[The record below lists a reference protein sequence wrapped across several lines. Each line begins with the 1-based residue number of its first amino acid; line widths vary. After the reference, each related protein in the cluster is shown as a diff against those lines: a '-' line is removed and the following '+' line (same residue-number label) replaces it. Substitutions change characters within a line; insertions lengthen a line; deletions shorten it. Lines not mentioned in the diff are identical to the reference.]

1 MDYEDYDGETEDL
14 DEKDVVEEASGAIG
28 LKGQPVKPR
37 QQRKIQQVGRQQ
49 QIYAAL
55 QNTGDPLKLKEIIG
69 AKTVAEVY
77 RTLDKL
83 TIRREF
89 HDALTKAGITFEFL
103 IEGIKREAIG
113 GDKSADRLKAF
124 EMLLKTLGLDKYDD
138 VQSGAASSWE
148 ERLLK
153 AIEGHEEVLNENVQK
168 DLRLSSPMPLPSPED
183 YRVITPE
190 IPASALAKKK
200 SNETLEQSLM
210 SHDFPRPK

>member
-1 MDYEDYDGETEDL
+1 MAEDPLEKAHNQTGERNQAKIREYNTHKRIYDSL
-14 DEKDVVEEASGAIG
+14 SEASGS
-28 LKGQPVKPR
+28 
-37 QQRKIQQVGRQQ
+37 
-49 QIYAAL
+49 
-55 QNTGDPLKLKEIIG
+55 PLKLKEIIG

-113 GDKSADRLKAF
+113 GDKSMDRLKAY

-138 VQSGAASSWE
+138 ASTGVTSSWE

-153 AIEGHEEVLNENVQK
+153 AIEGHEGALEENVT
-168 DLRLSSPMPLPSPED
+168 PSHTKLTNYAVVVPQ
-183 YRVITPE
+183 TP
-190 IPASALAKKK
+190 SAMKAKKK
-200 SNETLEQSLM
+200 EAEEMEGSMLF
-210 SHDFPRPK
+210 DGYPKRIQLKKW

>member
-1 MDYEDYDGETEDL
+1 MAEDALEKAHNNTAEESTRKIREYNTHKRIYDSL
-14 DEKDVVEEASGAIG
+14 SEASGS
-28 LKGQPVKPR
+28 
-37 QQRKIQQVGRQQ
+37 
-49 QIYAAL
+49 
-55 QNTGDPLKLKEIIG
+55 PLKLKEIIG

-113 GDKSADRLKAF
+113 GDKSMDRLKAY

-138 VQSGAASSWE
+138 VNTGTTSSWE

-153 AIEGHEEVLNENVQK
+153 AIEGHEGALDENVTPSHTKLTNYSVVIPQIP
-168 DLRLSSPMPLPSPED
+168 SSMK
-183 YRVITPE
+183 
-190 IPASALAKKK
+190 AKKREAEEMEG
-200 SNETLEQSLM
+200 SM
-210 SHDFPRPK
+210 SFDGYPKRTQLKKW

>member
-1 MDYEDYDGETEDL
+1 MKSTQWAYNAMHDDDDFGEV
-14 DEKDVVEEASGAIG
+14 KSMQEEAQEKQIGARG
-28 LKGQPVKPR
+28 M
-37 QQRKIQQVGRQQ
+37 RKREEYNTQKR
-49 QIYAAL
+49 IYNAL
-55 QNTGDPLKLKEIIG
+55 QSNGDPMKLKEIIG

-113 GDKSADRLKAF
+113 GDKSMDRLKAY

-138 VQSGAASSWE
+138 VSTSSTSSWE

-153 AIEGHEEVLNENVQK
+153 AIDGHETVLEEDVTPG
-168 DLRLSSPMPLPSPED
+168 STLPAAEYAVVVPQ
-183 YRVITPE
+183 
-190 IPASALAKKK
+190 IPVSVKAKKIVTK
-200 SNETLEQSLM
+200 EMEESLVK
-210 SHDFPRPK
+210 HDYPRPR

>member
-1 MDYEDYDGETEDL
+1 M
-14 DEKDVVEEASGAIG
+14 DEKVFEQAHKNTAEESTRKIREYNTHKRIYDSLSEASGS
-28 LKGQPVKPR
+28 
-37 QQRKIQQVGRQQ
+37 
-49 QIYAAL
+49 
-55 QNTGDPLKLKEIIG
+55 PLKLKEIIG

-113 GDKSADRLKAF
+113 GDKSMDRLKAY

-138 VQSGAASSWE
+138 INTGTTSSWE

-153 AIEGHEEVLNENVQK
+153 AIEGHESALDENVTPSHTNLTKYSVVIPQIP
-168 DLRLSSPMPLPSPED
+168 SSMKEKRKEAEAMED
-183 YRVITPE
+183 
-190 IPASALAKKK
+190 SLAFKGYPKTRQYGK
-200 SNETLEQSLM
+200 SN
-210 SHDFPRPK
+210 

>member
-1 MDYEDYDGETEDL
+1 MDEEEFGEVKSMEEEKLEAATE
-14 DEKDVVEEASGAIG
+14 VTR
-28 LKGQPVKPR
+28 R
-37 QQRKIQQVGRQQ
+37 QREYNTQKR
-49 QIYAAL
+49 IYGAL
-55 QNTGDPLKLKEIIG
+55 QATGDPLKLKEIIG

-113 GDKSADRLKAF
+113 GDKSMDRLKAY

-138 VQSGAASSWE
+138 VSAGPASSWE

-153 AIEGHEEVLNENVQK
+153 AIESHEGVLDEEVTKN
-168 DLRLSSPMPLPSPED
+168 PELKAAE
-183 YRVITPE
+183 YAVVVPKIPVSVKAKRVISDEMEDSLSKHDYPR
-190 IPASALAKKK
+190 AK
-200 SNETLEQSLM
+200 
-210 SHDFPRPK
+210 

>member
-1 MDYEDYDGETEDL
+1 MEEDL
-14 DEKDVVEEASGAIG
+14 DYGPPLEEEKVTAEKPISERGERKRKEYASQKR
-28 LKGQPVKPR
+28 L
-37 QQRKIQQVGRQQ
+37 
-49 QIYAAL
+49 YNAL
-55 QNTGDPLKLKEIIG
+55 SQGGDPIKLKEIIG

-113 GDKSADRLKAF
+113 GDKSMDRLKAY

-138 VQSGAASSWE
+138 VNTGSTSSWE

-153 AIEGHEEVLNENVQK
+153 AIETHETDLNQDVPMSKEEETDTEYKVKVPKIPVSVQKTKMLNEEMENSLYEGFPQ
-168 DLRLSSPMPLPSPED
+168 PA
-183 YRVITPE
+183 TP
-190 IPASALAKKK
+190 I
-200 SNETLEQSLM
+200 
-210 SHDFPRPK
+210 

>member
-1 MDYEDYDGETEDL
+1 MDDEQDIIEDEITE
-14 DEKDVVEEASGAIG
+14 VSGR
-28 LKGQPVKPR
+28 KSHKPPESTGAR
-37 QQRKIQQVGRQQ
+37 NQRKIAQYNTQKR
-49 QIYAAL
+49 IYNAL
-55 QNTGDPLKLKEIIG
+55 QNTGDPMKLKEIIG

-113 GDKSADRLKAF
+113 GDKSMDRLKAY

-138 VQSGAASSWE
+138 ISTGSTSSWE

-153 AIEGHEEVLNENVQK
+153 AIEGHEGALE
-168 DLRLSSPMPLPSPED
+168 ED
-183 YRVITPE
+183 ITPE
-190 IPASALAKKK
+190 QERPDYSVVVPQIPTSVQAIKVVSGEMEESLAK
-200 SNETLEQSLM
+200 
-210 SHDFPRPK
+210 HDYPRAR